1 MRDTYARHHFIND
14 EQYSRDEPINAP
26 LQTPFSQKH
35 WDMSGRNMT
44 EIRINLTR
52 IDTNNAARRVDDQA
66 GKQDKKAEENDER
79 PRLRRTL
86 MPSRRVLERRER
98 QRALNERIRDTYFDR
113 INGNFFPMEQVEE

>member
-1 MRDTYARHHFIND
+1 
-14 EQYSRDEPINAP
+14 
-26 LQTPFSQKH
+26 
-35 WDMSGRNMT
+35 MT

-52 IDTNNAARRVDDQA
+52 IDTNHAARRVDDQA

-79 PRLRRTL
+79 PRLRRTM
-86 MPSRRVLERRER
+86 MPSRKVLERRER

>member
-1 MRDTYARHHFIND
+1 
-14 EQYSRDEPINAP
+14 
-26 LQTPFSQKH
+26 
-35 WDMSGRNMT
+35 MT

-52 IDTNNAARRVDDQA
+52 VDTKHAARRINDQA
-66 GKQDKKAEENDER
+66 EKQDDKAEESNER